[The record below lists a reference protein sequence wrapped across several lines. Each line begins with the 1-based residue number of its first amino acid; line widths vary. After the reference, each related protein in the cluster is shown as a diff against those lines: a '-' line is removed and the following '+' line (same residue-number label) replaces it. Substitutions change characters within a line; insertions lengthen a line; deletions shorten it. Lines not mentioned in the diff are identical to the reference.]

1 MDYKGGEEEG
11 GGDDITS
18 AIGRY
23 LFDCLVVE
31 MCDNRFKLHSVLSM
45 YMYSKVCYME
55 WREKL
60 LNNTTHSKSSVYST
74 SVVLGLARSS
84 SWSS

>member
-1 MDYKGGEEEG
+1 MVNHGLYRGRGVG

-23 LFDCLVVE
+23 FFDCLVVE
-31 MCDNRFKLHSVLSM
+31 MFDNRFKLHSVLSM

-55 WREKL
+55 
-60 LNNTTHSKSSVYST
+60 
-74 SVVLGLARSS
+74 
-84 SWSS
+84 

>member
-1 MDYKGGEEEG
+1 MFAGRWAFNWEVRYILSGSKKLQKIEYMVNHGLYRGRGVEG

-23 LFDCLVVE
+23 FFDCLVVE
-31 MCDNRFKLHSVLSM
+31 MFDNRFKLHSVLSM

-55 WREKL
+55 
-60 LNNTTHSKSSVYST
+60 
-74 SVVLGLARSS
+74 
-84 SWSS
+84 